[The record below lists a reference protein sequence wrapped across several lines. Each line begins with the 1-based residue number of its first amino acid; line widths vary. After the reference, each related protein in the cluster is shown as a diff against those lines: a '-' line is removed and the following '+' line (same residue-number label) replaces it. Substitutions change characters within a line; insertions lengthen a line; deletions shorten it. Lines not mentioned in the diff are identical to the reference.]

1 MESFELLQIQYSTV
15 LEWNLQ
21 ESHASSPP
29 RPATQAGPAPHDYN
43 ADVFRTFVSAI
54 DVDGVIGVLGVG
66 SDAGSGAVGGA
77 VGGVAHGVAGGVAGG
92 VGGAVHDVVST
103 EGITM
108 ALPERS
114 T

>member
-1 MESFELLQIQYSTV
+1 M
-15 LEWNLQ
+15 
-21 ESHASSPP
+21 
-29 RPATQAGPAPHDYN
+29 
-43 ADVFRTFVSAI
+43 FRTFVSAI

-66 SDAGSGAVGGA
+66 SDAGSGAMGGA
-77 VGGVAHGVAGGVAGG
+77 VGGIAHGVAGG
-92 VGGAVHDVVST
+92 VGGAVHDAVST